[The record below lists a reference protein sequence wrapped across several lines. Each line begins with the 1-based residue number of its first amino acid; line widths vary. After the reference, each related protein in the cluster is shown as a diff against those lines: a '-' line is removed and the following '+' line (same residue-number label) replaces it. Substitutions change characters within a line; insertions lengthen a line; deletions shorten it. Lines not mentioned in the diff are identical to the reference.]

1 MKNYFNVVVTLM
13 LFALS
18 VNAEDIKPVK
28 ITSGFEN
35 VQNPDWGG
43 DVLITSIEPLGSISG
58 VARSNGT
65 IYVAIPDTTTVPGMC
80 LLVYKSTNFGDNWT
94 RISSAIQG
102 SALVTK
108 TKMVKT
114 GADSIYCVFLAN
126 NTLYYW
132 NVENNSFNVHPTDV
146 VRDYDVGITS
156 SAVMYVTVD
165 IATSNTIRRY
175 ATMDGG
181 ASYSQSAT
189 ITSSGANPR
198 VSPSATGDTI
208 IVNYYGPILTDTST
222 SVIRSAIYRETSP
235 GTFSSSNFVN
245 VTQAGQPK
253 REFFSITIGGIVMFI
268 YVEGVPGSRDIKGY
282 LSSNGGVSYPQTF
295 DFMITPNV
303 DEYWATGKANTHA
316 PGGFDIAYFS
326 DSTGTPGIT
335 SDKIIHQSALI
346 TSPLSFTSG
355 TRVTQNFPPE
365 YSTAEYKPELIEF
378 QNSTGDLGVIWVGV
392 DGASKRVYWN
402 RMTQLTN
409 IKNNSNQLAEK
420 FELYQNYPNPFNPVT
435 TIKFSIVENAYV
447 SLKVY
452 DMLGKE
458 VANPVDQQMN
468 SGVYEYQFDASGLS
482 SGVYYYRLQAG
493 ENSLTRKM
501 TVLK

>member
-1 MKNYFNVVVTLM
+1 
-13 LFALS
+13 
-18 VNAEDIKPVK
+18 
-28 ITSGFEN
+28 
-35 VQNPDWGG
+35 
-43 DVLITSIEPLGSISG
+43 
-58 VARSNGT
+58 
-65 IYVAIPDTTTVPGMC
+65 
-80 LLVYKSTNFGDNWT
+80 
-94 RISSAIQG
+94 
-102 SALVTK
+102 
-108 TKMVKT
+108 
-114 GADSIYCVFLAN
+114 
-126 NTLYYW
+126 
-132 NVENNSFNVHPTDV
+132 
-146 VRDYDVGITS
+146 
-156 SAVMYVTVD
+156 
-165 IATSNTIRRY
+165 
-175 ATMDGG
+175 MDGG